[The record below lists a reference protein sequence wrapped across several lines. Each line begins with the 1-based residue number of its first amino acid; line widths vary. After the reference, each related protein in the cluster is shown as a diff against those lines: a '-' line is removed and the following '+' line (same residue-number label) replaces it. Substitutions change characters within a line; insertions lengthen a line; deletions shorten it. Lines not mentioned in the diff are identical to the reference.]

1 MATQNISV
9 SPDVLEQAIAWS
21 VRLHAKGSVDGE
33 VSRALTEWRLAS
45 LQHEHAWQAI
55 QASER
60 DLLGAR
66 SLPPRLL
73 LETLEAGSRE
83 VQVRRRQVL
92 KLLGLAGVGVGTGW
106 LVSAE
111 AVRMGWRADYAT
123 LSGERRSVHLADG
136 TLLHLNTDTAVDVR
150 FDAQER
156 RILLRRGEV
165 LIDTGKDVASGA
177 RRRFLVE
184 TAEGHL
190 EAIGTRFLVRQNS
203 DSTRLQ
209 VEEGAVAVYRD
220 NHVQHLARAGDAC
233 EVQGRGPVQVLPD
246 KGFDHAAWSEGVLAA
261 KQMRLADF
269 LIELSRYRSGW
280 LRCDP
285 AVAEL
290 RVSGVFQLAGDD
302 PSTHVL
308 EALSASLPV
317 RIDMH
322 TRYWTMVRAR

>member
-1 MATQNISV
+1 MSAQSISV

-21 VRLHAKGSVDGE
+21 VRLHAKGNVDGE

-73 LETLEAGSRE
+73 METLEAGSRE

-92 KLLGLAGVGVGTGW
+92 KLLGLASVGVGTAW

-111 AVRMGWRADYAT
+111 AVRTGWRADYAT
-123 LSGERRSVHLADG
+123 ANGERRILRLADG
-136 TLLHLNTDTAVDVR
+136 TSLHLNMNTAVDIR

-165 LIDTGKDVASGA
+165 LIDTGKDVALNG
-177 RRRFLVE
+177 RRRFWVD

-190 EAIGTRFLVRQNS
+190 EAIGTRFLVRQEN

-220 NHVQHLARAGDAC
+220 NRVQHLAHAGDAC
-233 EVQGRGPVQVLPD
+233 EMRDNGAVQVLAD
-246 KGFDHAAWSEGVLAA
+246 DGFDHAAWSEGVLAA

-269 LIELSRYRSGW
+269 LDELSRYRSGW

-285 AVAEL
+285 AVADL
-290 RVSGVFQLAGDD
+290 RVSGVFQLTGDD

-317 RIDMH
+317 RIEMP
-322 TRYWTMVRAR
+322 TRYWTTVRAR